1 MSLKHKD
8 MSITR
13 VRYLIFRTTSLLY
26 TINKK
31 YLISIIFFTL
41 IISVFPSINVIALR
55 ELTNAIQNFP
65 NSRYTL
71 IQYILFYFT
80 ISILSLFVTKINEF
94 LTFCFANRISYHM
107 NIQILE
113 KTSELSLTDF
123 ENADTYNKIQR
134 ADSQS
139 DEVLFDY
146 FFNFLSLIG
155 SFITVIT
162 SLFILIFWKWWLA
175 FLIIIISILR
185 SIIMIHFGREKFKI
199 HTNRTSSE
207 RKKWYYSYLLKND
220 LSFKEIKIYQLHQY
234 FLSMYKDIFN
244 DFFSQD
250 KFIQKKMILFD
261 FLLSFINAMIQIV
274 LVFLG
279 SYDAATRKIL
289 IGDTISFIQSGNNVR
304 NGADSFMTTLSV
316 IVTSS
321 MYLEQLFD
329 FLDLETDIQVKAKK
343 IQFKE
348 PIETIEFK
356 NVNFKYG
363 LSDVYALNN
372 INFTFN
378 TGCRYSIVGRNG
390 SGKTTLTKLMLG
402 LYTNYSGTIK
412 VNGIDLKEID
422 LASYWEKVGVLFQD
436 YTKYEMTL
444 KENIIFKND
453 ISKNKDAK
461 INKLLDT
468 LDSSFFSTL
477 LLSQQLGFWFD
488 NGLQLSGGQW
498 IKIAISRA
506 LIREP
511 SLLILDEPNAS
522 LDNLAESNLM
532 EIIKKSTQN
541 RISLIITHRLKSLH
555 ALDAKVIFMFEGTI
569 NGEGTVNQLLN
580 TNLYFKELYDAEK

>member
-1 MSLKHKD
+1 
-8 MSITR
+8 
-13 VRYLIFRTTSLLY
+13 
-26 TINKK
+26 
-31 YLISIIFFTL
+31 
-41 IISVFPSINVIALR
+41 
-55 ELTNAIQNFP
+55 
-65 NSRYTL
+65 
-71 IQYILFYFT
+71 
-80 ISILSLFVTKINEF
+80 
-94 LTFCFANRISYHM
+94 
-107 NIQILE
+107 
-113 KTSELSLTDF
+113 
-123 ENADTYNKIQR
+123 
-134 ADSQS
+134 
-139 DEVLFDY
+139 
-146 FFNFLSLIG
+146 
-155 SFITVIT
+155 
-162 SLFILIFWKWWLA
+162 
-175 FLIIIISILR
+175 
-185 SIIMIHFGREKFKI
+185 
-199 HTNRTSSE
+199 
-207 RKKWYYSYLLKND
+207 
-220 LSFKEIKIYQLHQY
+220 
-234 FLSMYKDIFN
+234 
-244 DFFSQD
+244 
-250 KFIQKKMILFD
+250 
-261 FLLSFINAMIQIV
+261 MIQIV

-343 IQFKE
+343 IQFKV

>member
-1 MSLKHKD
+1 
-8 MSITR
+8 
-13 VRYLIFRTTSLLY
+13 
-26 TINKK
+26 
-31 YLISIIFFTL
+31 
-41 IISVFPSINVIALR
+41 
-55 ELTNAIQNFP
+55 
-65 NSRYTL
+65 
-71 IQYILFYFT
+71 
-80 ISILSLFVTKINEF
+80 
-94 LTFCFANRISYHM
+94 
-107 NIQILE
+107 
-113 KTSELSLTDF
+113 
-123 ENADTYNKIQR
+123 
-134 ADSQS
+134 
-139 DEVLFDY
+139 
-146 FFNFLSLIG
+146 
-155 SFITVIT
+155 
-162 SLFILIFWKWWLA
+162 
-175 FLIIIISILR
+175 
-185 SIIMIHFGREKFKI
+185 MIHFGREKFKI